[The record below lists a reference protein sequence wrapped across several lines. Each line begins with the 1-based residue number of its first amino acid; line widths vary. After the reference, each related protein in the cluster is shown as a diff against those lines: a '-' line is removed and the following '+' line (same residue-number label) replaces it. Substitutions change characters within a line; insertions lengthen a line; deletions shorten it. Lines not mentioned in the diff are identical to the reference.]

1 MLQNTN
7 WVKVNHYLMQNKPLA
22 IDLLEEQA
30 TLKSPSKDD
39 MNSTA
44 FTTTNKANI
53 NILLDES
60 GGFKN

>member
-1 MLQNTN
+1 
-7 WVKVNHYLMQNKPLA
+7 MQNKPLA

-53 NILLDES
+53 NILLDEN